1 MGASCRMTSFLQN
14 PILNTPYSEPTE
26 HWVLDSKG
34 QPTGTTKPGR
44 RNPGYVVPVAAP
56 RRSGGQVELDLG
68 ADQVATQNTLVKL
81 VRPEVDKW
89 RALPPSKW
97 DVTPETERLLRWWRD
112 TTVREFPFFFCQ
124 LEAVETIIWLTEVAP
139 KSYRDELIAA
149 NDTANPGLFRIAAKM
164 ATGSGKTTVMALLI
178 AWQAINA
185 ARRPTSSRFTNGF
198 LLIAPGI
205 TIRDR
210 LRVLQPEE
218 TGNYFEDPKRRIVPP
233 EMLGELR
240 KARVVVANYHAFQP
254 RETISVKPEARKI
267 LTDRGQEP
275 KKFLETEGQMIQR
288 VASKLM
294 GLKRIIVINDEAHH
308 CYREKPGDSEE
319 RKLETDEQDEA
330 KRNNEAAR
338 VWINGVEAVSRKLGV
353 QAVYDLSATPFFLRG
368 SGYPEGTLFPWVV
381 SDFTLMDAI
390 ECGIVKTPRLPV
402 LDDAVS
408 GDMPKYRALYA
419 NLPKNAL
426 PKKGRRKNNGELD
439 PEELP
444 ELLRGGLEALYRH
457 YEGTFAEWETAEVGR
472 PPVFIVVANNTATS
486 KLIYDFISGYER
498 TETVGGK
505 TRTRLLE
512 GKLKLF
518 SNVTENN
525 TWRDRPRT
533 VLVDSEALEAGDSL
547 PDDFR
552 KAAAKEIEEFRNE
565 VARRDG
571 AAAAEKLTDAQIL
584 REVMNTVGQPGR
596 LGGEIRCVV
605 SVSMLT
611 EGWDANTVSHILG
624 VRAFGT
630 QLLCEQVVGR
640 GLRRVSYVPGP
651 DGKLQPEYADVLGIP
666 FDFTQNP
673 APAKITPPPR
683 MTRVRAMPDRTSC
696 EIRFPNIAGYRV
708 AYPPG
713 PLVANF
719 TDDSKLT
726 VTPDDVPTST
736 DVEPIV
742 GEGIRLTLENYES
755 QRMKSVYYAVAGYTL
770 RRYIREDSK
779 PKLFTPGQEQPPSP
793 DGEIP
798 LHRFG
803 ELVRITERW
812 FEECLTS
819 YGQNREALKRV
830 FLWRPMAQKAAER
843 IALACVPSSAKEFV
857 RAIPNA
863 YNEEG
868 STRFVDFATS
878 KTDLF
883 RTDPQMCHVEYVVAD
898 QDWEKA
904 FAVAIERELADVCA
918 AYIKNHNL
926 GFEVPYEYRG
936 ETHRYRPDYILRLDD
951 GYGADDPL
959 NLVVEVKGRRSE
971 QDAAKADTMLHRWVP
986 GVNALGRFG
995 RWAFVELD
1003 NPYTFAGGVR
1013 SFLTTTAIKKAA

>member
-1 MGASCRMTSFLQN
+1 MASFFHN
-14 PILNTPYSEPTE
+14 PILNSPYLEPTQ
-26 HWVLDSKG
+26 HWGLDPKG
-34 QPTGTTKPGR
+34 QPTGQAQAGR

-56 RRSGGQVELDLG
+56 RRAGGQSELDLG
-68 ADQVATQNTLVKL
+68 ADQIATQNTLVKL
-81 VRPEVDKW
+81 VRPEVDRW

-97 DVTPETERLLRWWRD
+97 NVTPETERLLRWWRD
-112 TTVREFPFFFCQ
+112 PSVREFPFFFCQ

-139 KSYRDELIAA
+139 KSYREELIAA

-178 AWQAINA
+178 AWQAVNA

-210 LRVLQPEE
+210 LRVLPPEE
-218 TGNYFEDPKRRIVPP
+218 NGNYFEDPKRRIVPP
-233 EMLGELR
+233 EMLGDLL
-240 KARVVVANYHAFQP
+240 KARVVVTNYHAFQL
-254 RETISVKPEARKI
+254 RETMPVKPEARKL
-267 LTDRGQEP
+267 LTDRGEEP
-275 KKFLETEGQMIQR
+275 KRFLETEGQMIQR
-288 VASKLM
+288 VAGKLK
-294 GLKRIIVINDEAHH
+294 GLKRIIVLNDEAHH

-319 RKLETDEQDEA
+319 SKLDNEEKDEA
-330 KRNNEAAR
+330 KKNNEAAR
-338 VWINGVEAVSRKLGV
+338 VWISGVESISRKLGV
-353 QAVYDLSATPFFLRG
+353 QAIYDLSATPFFLRG

-419 NLPKNAL
+419 NLPKGAL
-426 PKKGRRKNNGELD
+426 PKKGRRKTTNELD

-457 YEGTFAEWETAEVGR
+457 YEQTFVEWENANVGR

-498 TETVGGK
+498 METVGGNTK
-505 TRTRLLE
+505 TRLIE
-512 GKLKLF
+512 GKLPLF
-518 SNVTENN
+518 SNVTEFGK
-525 TWRDRPRT
+525 WRDRPRT
-533 VLVDSEALEAGDSL
+533 VLLDSEALDAGDSL

-552 KAAAKEIEEFRNE
+552 KAASKEIEEFRAE
-565 VARRDG
+565 VRRRDG
-571 AAAAEKLTDAQIL
+571 AAAAEKLSDAQIL

-596 LGGEIRCVV
+596 LGGDIRCVV

-640 GLRRVSYVPGP
+640 GLRRVSYTPGP
-651 DGKLQPEYADVLGIP
+651 DGKLLPEYADVLGVP
-666 FDFTQNP
+666 FDFTQSP
-673 APAKITPPPR
+673 TPAKITPPPR
-683 MTRVRAMPDRTSC
+683 MTRVRALPERAAC
-696 EIRFPNIAGYRV
+696 EIRFPNISGYRV

-726 VTPDDVPTST
+726 ITPDDIPTLT

-742 GEGIRLTLENYES
+742 GEGIALTLDNYEA

-779 PKLFTPGQEQPPSP
+779 PKIFTLGEEPDQSP
-793 DGEIP
+793 APEIP

-803 ELVRITERW
+803 ELLRITERW
-812 FEECLTS
+812 FEECLTC
-819 YGQNREALKRV
+819 YGQNRETMKRL
-830 FLWRPMAQKAAER
+830 FLWRPLAQKAAER
-843 IALACVPSSAKEFV
+843 IARACAPSSARKFV
-857 RAIPNA
+857 RAIPNP
-863 YNEEG
+863 YNEVG

-878 KTDLF
+878 KSDLF
-883 RTDPQMCHVEYVVAD
+883 QTDPNRCHIEYVVAD

-904 FAVAIERELADVCA
+904 FAVAIERELADVCV
-918 AYIKNHNL
+918 AYAKNHNL

-936 ETHRYRPDYILRLDD
+936 EIHRYRPDFILKLDD
-951 GYGADDPL
+951 GYGPDDPL
-959 NLVVEVKGRRSE
+959 HLVIEVKGRRSE
-971 QDAAKADTMLHRWVP
+971 QDAAKADTMATRWVP

-1013 SFLTTTAIKKAA
+1013 SFLAAVQVKKAA

>member
-1 MGASCRMTSFLQN
+1 M
-14 PILNTPYSEPTE
+14 
-26 HWVLDSKG
+26 
-34 QPTGTTKPGR
+34 
-44 RNPGYVVPVAAP
+44 
-56 RRSGGQVELDLG
+56 
-68 ADQVATQNTLVKL
+68 KL
-81 VRPEVDKW
+81 VRPEVDRW

-97 DVTPETERLLRWWRD
+97 GVTPETERLLRWWRD
-112 TTVREFPFFFCQ
+112 ESVREFPFFFCQ

-139 KSYRDELIAA
+139 KTYRDELISA
-149 NDTANPGLFRIAAKM
+149 NETANPGLFRIAAKM

-185 ARRPTSSRFTNGF
+185 ARRPTSSRFTSGF
-198 LLIAPGI
+198 LIVAPGI

-218 TGNYFEDPKRRIVPP
+218 SGNYFEDAKRRIVPP
-233 EMLGELR
+233 EMLGDLR
-240 KARVVVANYHAFQP
+240 KARVVVSNYHAFQL
-254 RETISVKPEARKI
+254 RETLAVKPEARK
-267 LTDRGQEP
+267 LLADRGSEP
-275 KKFLETEGQMIQR
+275 KRFLETEGQMTQR
-288 VASKLM
+288 VAGKLL
-294 GLKRIIVINDEAHH
+294 GLKRIIVLNDEAHH
-308 CYREKPGDSEE
+308 CYREKPGDTAE
-319 RKLETDEQDEA
+319 RKLDGDEQDEA
-330 KRNNEAAR
+330 KKNNEAAR
-338 VWINGVEAVSRKLGV
+338 VWISGVEALSRKLGL

-390 ECGIVKTPRLPV
+390 ESGIVKTPRLPV

-408 GDMPKYRALYA
+408 GDMPKFRALYS

-426 PKKGRRKNNGELD
+426 PKKGRRKSAGELD

-444 ELLRGGLEALYRH
+444 ELLRGAVEALYRH
-457 YEGTFAEWETAEVGR
+457 YEATNNEWEEAKVGR

-498 TETVGGK
+498 AEMVGDKTK
-505 TRTRLLE
+505 TRMID

-518 SNVTENN
+518 SNATE
-525 TWRDRPRT
+525 TGQWRDRPRT
-533 VLVDSEALEAGDSL
+533 VLVDSEALESGDSL

-571 AAAAEKLTDAQIL
+571 AVAAQKLSDAQIL
-584 REVMNTVGQPGR
+584 REVMNTVGQPGK
-596 LGGEIRCVV
+596 LGGDIRCVV

-640 GLRRVSYVPGP
+640 GLRRVSYTPGK
-651 DGKLQPEYADVLGIP
+651 DGKLLPEYADVLGVP
-666 FDFTQNP
+666 FDFTQGP
-673 APAKITPPPR
+673 SPAKITPPPR
-683 MTRVRAMPDRTSC
+683 MTRVRAQPDRAAC
-696 EIRFPNIAGYRV
+696 EIEFPNISGYRV

-713 PLVANF
+713 PLVAHF
-719 TDDSKLT
+719 SDDSRLT
-726 VTPDDVPTST
+726 VTPDDIPTST

-742 GEGIRLTLENYES
+742 GEGIELNLGNYET
-755 QRMKSVYYAVAGYTL
+755 QRMKSVYYAVAGFTL

-779 PKLFTPGQEQPPSP
+779 PKVFTSGEVQPQSATA
-793 DGEIP
+793 EIP

-803 ELVRITERW
+803 ELLRITERW
-812 FEECLTS
+812 FDECLTCH
-819 YGQNREALKRV
+819 GQNREALKRV

-843 IALACVPSSAKEFV
+843 IARACAPSSAQEYV
-857 RAIPNA
+857 RAIPNP
-863 YNEEG
+863 YNEKG

-883 RTDPQMCHVEYVVAD
+883 NTDPSLCHVDYVVAD

-904 FAVAIERELADVCA
+904 FATAIERELGDICF
-918 AYIKNHNL
+918 AYVKNHNL

-936 ETHRYRPDYILRLDD
+936 ENHRYRPDYILKLDD
-951 GYGADDPL
+951 GLGRDNPL
-959 NLVVEVKGRRSE
+959 NLVVEVKGRRDE
-971 QDAAKADTMLHRWVP
+971 QDAAKADTMQTRWVP

-1013 SFLTTTAIKKAA
+1013 GFITVSHGRAVA

>member
-1 MGASCRMTSFLQN
+1 M
-14 PILNTPYSEPTE
+14 
-26 HWVLDSKG
+26 LDSKG
-34 QPTGTTKPGR
+34 QPTGKAKLGR
-44 RNPGYVVPVAAP
+44 RDPGYVVPVAAP
-56 RRSGGQVELDLG
+56 KRSSGQTELDLG
-68 ADQVATQNTLVKL
+68 AELAATENTLVKL

-97 DVTPETERLLRWWRD
+97 NVTPETERLLRWWRD
-112 TTVREFPFFFCQ
+112 SSVREFPFFFCQ

-139 KSYRDELIAA
+139 KSFRKEISNVNSD
-149 NDTANPGLFRIAAKM
+149 ANPGLFRIAAKM

-198 LLIAPGI
+198 LIVAPGI

-210 LRVLQPEE
+210 LRVLLPEE
-218 TGNYFEDPKRRIVPP
+218 SDNYFEDSKRRIVPP
-233 EMLGELR
+233 EMLGDLR
-240 KARVVVANYHAFQP
+240 KARVVITNYHAFQH
-254 RETISVKPEARKI
+254 RETVSIKPEARKI
-267 LTDRGQEP
+267 LSDRGEEP
-275 KKFLETEGQMIQR
+275 KTFLETDGQMVQR

-294 GLKRIIVINDEAHH
+294 GLKRIIVLNDEAHH
-308 CYREKPGDSEE
+308 CYREKPGESNESNLDAEE
-319 RKLETDEQDEA
+319 QGEA
-330 KRNNEAAR
+330 KKNSEAAR
-338 VWINGVEAVSRKLGV
+338 VWISGVETLSECLGV

-381 SDFTLMDAI
+381 SDFSLMDAI

-402 LDDAVS
+402 LDDTVS

-426 PKKGRRKNNGELD
+426 PKKGRRKSSGELD

-457 YEGTFAEWETAEVGR
+457 YEGTFSEWEDANVGR

-498 TETVGGK
+498 AENVGGK
-505 TRTRLLE
+505 EQTRLIK
-512 GKLKLF
+512 GKLGLF
-518 SNVTENN
+518 SNITE
-525 TWRDRPRT
+525 TGMWRDRPRT
-533 VLVDSEALEAGDSL
+533 VLLDSEALDAGDSL

-571 AAAAEKLTDAQIL
+571 AAAAEKLKDAQIL
-584 REVMNTVGQPGR
+584 REVMNTVGQPGK
-596 LGGEIRCVV
+596 LGGDIRCVV

-640 GLRRVSYVPGP
+640 GLRRVSYTPGA
-651 DGKLQPEYADVLGIP
+651 DGKLLPEYADVLGVP

-673 APAKITPPPR
+673 SPAKITPPPR
-683 MTRVRAMPDRTSC
+683 MTRIRALPERAAC

-713 PLVANF
+713 PLVAHF

-726 VTPDDVPTST
+726 VTPDDIPTLT

-742 GEGIRLTLENYES
+742 GEGIELTLENYES
-755 QRMKSVYYAVAGYTL
+755 QRMKSVYFAVAGYTL

-779 PKLFTPGQEQPPSP
+779 PKIFTPGEEQPRSP
-793 DGEIP
+793 TPEIP

-803 ELVRITERW
+803 ELLKITERW
-812 FEECLTS
+812 FEECLTCH
-819 YGQNREALKRV
+819 GQNREALKRV

-843 IALACVPSSAKEFV
+843 IARACAPSSASEFV
-857 RAIPNA
+857 RAIPNP
-863 YNEEG
+863 YNEES
-868 STRFVDFATS
+868 STSFVDFATS
-878 KTDLF
+878 KTDLYV
-883 RTDPQMCHVEYVVAD
+883 TDPMLCHVDYVVAD

-904 FAVAIERELADVCA
+904 FAVAIERELSDICF
-918 AYIKNHNL
+918 AYVKNHNL
-926 GFEVPYEYRG
+926 GYEVPYEYRG
-936 ETHRYRPDYILRLDD
+936 ETHRYRPDYILRIDD
-951 GYGADDPL
+951 GHGPNDLL

-971 QDAAKADTMLHRWVP
+971 QDASKADTMMTRWVP

-995 RWAFVELD
+995 RWAFAELN
-1003 NPYTFAGGVR
+1003 NPFTFAGDVR
-1013 SFLTTTAIKKAA
+1013 DFIGNPPKAEVA

>member
-1 MGASCRMTSFLQN
+1 MVQPFEIN
-14 PILNTPYSEPTE
+14 PILNTPYDEPAE
-26 HWVLDSKG
+26 HWILDSKG
-34 QPTGTTKPGR
+34 QPTGKTKQGR
-44 RNPGYVVPVAAP
+44 RDPGYVVPVAAP
-56 RRSGGQVELDLG
+56 RRSGGQTEFELG
-68 ADQVATQNTLVKL
+68 ADDLGSQNTLVKL

-89 RALPPSKW
+89 RGLPSSKW
-97 DVTPETERLLRWWRD
+97 SVTPETERLLRWWRD
-112 TTVREFPFFFCQ
+112 RSVREFPYFFCQ

-139 KSYRDELIAA
+139 KSYREELLAA
-149 NDTANPGLFRIAAKM
+149 NQAANPGLFRIAAKM

-198 LLIAPGI
+198 LIVAPGI

-218 TGNYFEDPKRRIVPP
+218 SGNYFEDPKRRLVPP
-233 EMLGELR
+233 EMLGDLR
-240 KARVVVANYHAFQP
+240 KARVVVTNYHAFQL
-254 RETISVKPEARKI
+254 RETVAVKPEARKI
-267 LTDRGQEP
+267 LADRGEEP
-275 KKFLETEGQMIQR
+275 KRFLETEGQMIQR

-294 GLKRIIVINDEAHH
+294 GLKRVIVLNDEAHH
-308 CYREKPGDSEE
+308 CYREKPGESEE
-319 RKLETDEQDEA
+319 NKLDTEEKDEA
-330 KRNNEAAR
+330 KKNNEAAR
-338 VWINGVEAVSRKLGV
+338 VWISGIEALARDREV
-353 QAVYDLSATPFFLRG
+353 QTVYDLSATPFFLRG

-381 SDFTLMDAI
+381 SDFSLMDAI

-419 NLPKNAL
+419 NLPKNSL
-426 PKKGRRKNNGELD
+426 PKKGRKKDAGSLD

-444 ELLRGGLEALYRH
+444 ELLRSAVEALYHH
-457 YEGTFAEWETAEVGR
+457 YEVTFKEWDESNIGR

-498 TETVGGK
+498 SEENSGEVRG
-505 TRTRLLE
+505 RLIE

-518 SNVTENN
+518 SNVTE
-525 TWRDRPRT
+525 TAHWRDKPRT
-533 VLVDSEALEAGDSL
+533 ILIDSEALESGDSL

-552 KAAAKEIEEFRNE
+552 KAAAKEIDEFRNE

-571 AAAAEKLTDAQIL
+571 ASAAEKLTDAHIL
-584 REVMNTVGQPGR
+584 REVMNTVGQPGK

-640 GLRRVSYVPGP
+640 GLRRVSYTPGE
-651 DGKLQPEYADVLGIP
+651 DGKLLPEYADVLGIP

-673 APAKITPPPR
+673 TPAKITPPPR
-683 MTRVRAMPDRTSC
+683 MTRVRALQERESC
-696 EIRFPNIAGYRV
+696 EIRFPNISGYRV
-708 AYPPG
+708 AYPRG

-726 VTPDDVPTST
+726 VTPDDIPTST

-742 GEGIRLTLENYES
+742 GEGIELSLGNYES

-779 PKLFTPGQEQPPSP
+779 PKLFTPGEEQPQSP
-793 DGEIP
+793 APEIP

-803 ELVRITERW
+803 ELLRITERW
-812 FEECLTS
+812 FEECLTCH
-819 YGQNREALKRV
+819 GQNREALKRV

-843 IALACVPSSAKEFV
+843 IARACAPSSSREFV
-857 RAIPNA
+857 RAIPNP

-878 KTDLF
+878 KSDLF
-883 RTDPQMCHVEYVVAD
+883 STNPALCHVNYVIAD

-904 FAVAIERELADVCA
+904 FATAIERELSDICL
-918 AYIKNHNL
+918 AYVKNHNL

-951 GYGADDPL
+951 GNGPDDPIY
-959 NLVVEVKGRRSE
+959 LVVEVKGRRTE
-971 QDAAKADTMLHRWVP
+971 QDAAKADTMNTRWVP

-995 RWAFVELD
+995 RWAFIELD
-1003 NPYTFAGGVR
+1003 NPYTFSGDVKNFIGQSISSRVA
-1013 SFLTTTAIKKAA
+1013 

>member
-1 MGASCRMTSFLQN
+1 MPESFLEN
-14 PILNTPYSEPTE
+14 PILNTPYSTPMR

-34 QPTGTTKPGR
+34 QPTGRTRDGR
-44 RNPGYVVPVAAP
+44 RDPGYVVPVAAP
-56 RRSGGQVELDLG
+56 RRSGRQSEFDLD
-68 ADQVATQNTLVKL
+68 ADKNATQNTLVKL
-81 VRPEVDKW
+81 VRPEVDRW

-97 DVTPETERLLRWWRD
+97 NVTPETERLLRWWRD
-112 TTVREFPFFFCQ
+112 TSVREFPFFFCQ

-139 KSYRDELIAA
+139 KSYREELVAA
-149 NDTANPGLFRIAAKM
+149 NDAANPGLFRIAAKM

-218 TGNYFEDPKRRIVPP
+218 NGNYFEDPKRRVVPP
-233 EMLGELR
+233 EMLGDLR
-240 KARVVVANYHAFQP
+240 KARVVVTNYHAFQP
-254 RETISVKPEARKI
+254 RETMPVKLEARKL
-267 LTDRGQEP
+267 LTDRGEEP
-275 KKFLETEGQMIQR
+275 KKFLETEGQMIHR
-288 VASKLM
+288 VAGKLM
-294 GLKRIIVINDEAHH
+294 GLKRIIVLNDEAHH

-319 RKLETDEQDEA
+319 GAFGSEEKDEA
-330 KRNNEAAR
+330 KKNNEAAR
-338 VWINGVEAVSRKLGV
+338 VWISGVEAVSRKLGV

-426 PKKGRRKNNGELD
+426 PKKGRRKTANELD

-444 ELLRGGLEALYRH
+444 ELLRGALEALYRH
-457 YEGTFAEWETAEVGR
+457 YETTFEEWKAAGIDR
-472 PPVFIVVANNTATS
+472 PPVFIIVANNTATS
-486 KLIYDFISGYER
+486 KLIYDFISGYEH
-498 TETVGGK
+498 TETVGEETK
-505 TRTRLLE
+505 SRLIE

-518 SNVTENN
+518 SNVTENAR
-525 TWRDRPRT
+525 WRDRPRT
-533 VLVDSEALEAGDSL
+533 VLLDSEALEAGDSL

-552 KAAAKEIEEFRNE
+552 KAATKEIDEFRAE

-584 REVMNTVGQPGR
+584 REVMNTVGQPGK

-611 EGWDANTVSHILG
+611 EGWDANTVSHVLG

-640 GLRRVSYVPGP
+640 GLRRVSYTPNK
-651 DGKLQPEYADVLGIP
+651 DGFLLPEYAEVLGVP
-666 FDFTQNP
+666 FDFTQSP
-673 APAKITPPPR
+673 SPAKITPPPR
-683 MTRVRAMPDRTSC
+683 MTRVRALPERAAC
-696 EIRFPNIAGYRV
+696 EIRFPNISGYRV

-726 VTPDDVPTST
+726 VTPDDIPTTT

-742 GEGIRLTLENYES
+742 GEGIELTLDNYEA

-779 PKLFTPGQEQPPSP
+779 PKAFTPGEELDQSP
-793 DGEIP
+793 APEIP

-803 ELVRITERW
+803 ELLRITERW
-812 FEECLTS
+812 FDECLTC
-819 YGQNREALKRV
+819 YGQNREAMKRL
-830 FLWRPMAQKAAER
+830 FLWRPLAQKAAER
-843 IALACVPSSAKEFV
+843 IARACAPSSAEEFV
-857 RAIPNA
+857 RAIPNP

-878 KTDLF
+878 KADLF
-883 RTDPQMCHVEYVVAD
+883 KTSPDLCQIEYIVAD

-904 FAVAIERELADVCA
+904 FAEAIERELSNVCR
-918 AYIKNHNL
+918 AYVKNHNL

-936 ETHRYRPDYILRLDD
+936 ETHRYRPDYILSLDD
-951 GYGADDPL
+951 GNGADNPL

-971 QDAAKADTMLHRWVP
+971 LDAAKADTMATRWVP

-995 RWAFVELD
+995 RWSFVELD

-1013 SFLTTTAIKKAA
+1013 SFLVANQKKKAA

>member
-1 MGASCRMTSFLQN
+1 MKAFVEN
-14 PILNTPYSEPTE
+14 PILNTPYMEPTQ
-26 HWVLDSKG
+26 HWILDSKG
-34 QPTGTTKPGR
+34 QPTGEIREGR
-44 RNPGYVVPVAAP
+44 RDPGYVVPVAAP
-56 RRSGGQVELDLG
+56 RRSSSQTVLGLG
-68 ADQVATQNTLVKL
+68 ADQIATQNTLVKL

-89 RALPPSKW
+89 RALPASKW
-97 DVTPETERLLRWWRD
+97 NVTPETERLLRWWRD
-112 TTVREFPFFFCQ
+112 ASVREFPFFFCQ
-124 LEAVETIIWLTEVAP
+124 LEAVETIIWLTEVAT
-139 KSYRDELIAA
+139 KTYRDELVAS

-185 ARRPTSSRFTNGF
+185 ARRPTSNRFTNGF
-198 LLIAPGI
+198 LIIAPGI

-210 LRVLQPEE
+210 LRVLQSEE
-218 TGNYFEDPKRRIVPP
+218 NANYFEDPKRRIVPP
-233 EMLGELR
+233 EMLGDLR
-240 KARVVVANYHAFQP
+240 KARVVVTNYHAFQL
-254 RETISVKPEARKI
+254 RETMAVKPEARKL
-267 LTDRGQEP
+267 LTERGEEP

-288 VASKLM
+288 VAAKLM
-294 GLKRIIVINDEAHH
+294 GLKRIVVLNDEAHH

-319 RKLETDEQDEA
+319 RKLDSDEKDEA
-330 KRNNEAAR
+330 KKNNEAAR
-338 VWINGVEAVSRKLGV
+338 VWISGVEAISRKLGV

-390 ECGIVKTPRLPV
+390 ESGIVKTPRLPV

-426 PKKGRRKNNGELD
+426 PKKGRSKSGGDLD

-444 ELLRGGLEALYRH
+444 ELLRGALEALYRH
-457 YEGTFAEWETAEVGR
+457 YESTFVEWVAADIGR

-498 TETVGGK
+498 NETVGEE
-505 TRTRLLE
+505 TRSRLIN
-512 GKLKLF
+512 GKLDLF
-518 SNVTENN
+518 SNVTENDG
-525 TWRDRPRT
+525 WHDRPRT
-533 VLVDSEALEAGDSL
+533 VLVDSEALESGDSL
-547 PDDFR
+547 PNDFR

-571 AAAAEKLTDAQIL
+571 AAAAEKLSDAQIL
-584 REVMNTVGQPGR
+584 REVMNTVGQPGK
-596 LGGEIRCVV
+596 LGGDIRCVV

-640 GLRRVSYVPGP
+640 GLRRVSYTPGA
-651 DGKLQPEYADVLGIP
+651 DGKLLPEYADVLGVP
-666 FDFTQNP
+666 FDFTQSP
-673 APAKITPPPR
+673 SPGKIAPPPR
-683 MTRVRAMPDRTSC
+683 MARVRALPERASC
-696 EIRFPNIAGYRV
+696 EIRFPNISGYRV
-708 AYPPG
+708 AYPLG
-713 PLVANF
+713 PLVADF
-719 TDDSKLT
+719 TEDSKLA
-726 VTPDDVPTST
+726 VTPDDIPTTT

-742 GEGIRLTLENYES
+742 GEGIELTLDNYET

-779 PKLFTPGQEQPPSP
+779 PKLFTPGEEQPQSP
-793 DGEIP
+793 TPEIP

-803 ELVRITERW
+803 ELLTITERW
-812 FEECLTS
+812 FEECLTC
-819 YGQNREALKRV
+819 YGQNREAMKRL
-830 FLWRPMAQKAAER
+830 FLWRPLAQKAAER
-843 IALACVPSSAKEFV
+843 IARACAPSTAQQYV
-857 RAIPNA
+857 RAIPNP
-863 YNEEG
+863 YNERG
-868 STRFVDFATS
+868 STRFVNFATS
-878 KTDLF
+878 KIDLF
-883 RTDPQMCHVEYVVAD
+883 KTDPSLCHIEYVVAD

-904 FAVAIERELADVCA
+904 FAVAIERELTDVCL
-918 AYIKNHNL
+918 AYVKNHNL
-926 GFEVPYEYRG
+926 GFEVPYEHFG
-936 ETHRYRPDYILRLDD
+936 ETHRYRPDYILKLED
-951 GYGADDPL
+951 GHGVNNPL
-959 NLVVEVKGRRSE
+959 NLVAEVKGRRSE
-971 QDAAKADTMLHRWVP
+971 QDAAKADTMQTRWVP

-1013 SFLTTTAIKKAA
+1013 GFLAAKQSKAAA

>member
-1 MGASCRMTSFLQN
+1 M
-14 PILNTPYSEPTE
+14 
-26 HWVLDSKG
+26 
-34 QPTGTTKPGR
+34 
-44 RNPGYVVPVAAP
+44 
-56 RRSGGQVELDLG
+56 
-68 ADQVATQNTLVKL
+68 
-81 VRPEVDKW
+81 
-89 RALPPSKW
+89 
-97 DVTPETERLLRWWRD
+97 
-112 TTVREFPFFFCQ
+112 
-124 LEAVETIIWLTEVAP
+124 AP
-139 KSYRDELIAA
+139 KSYREELLTA
-149 NDTANPGLFRIAAKM
+149 NEAANPGLFRIAAKM

-185 ARRPTSSRFTNGF
+185 ARRPTSTRFTNGF
-198 LLIAPGI
+198 LIVAPGI

-218 TGNYFEDPKRRIVPP
+218 NENYFEDPKRRIVPP
-233 EMLGELR
+233 EMLGDLR
-240 KARVVVANYHAFQP
+240 KARVVVSNYHAFQL

-267 LTDRGQEP
+267 LADRGDEP
-275 KKFLETEGQMIQR
+275 KRFLETEGQMIQR

-294 GLKRIIVINDEAHH
+294 GLKRVIILNDEAHH
-308 CYREKPGDSEE
+308 CYREKPGESEENELDSEE
-319 RKLETDEQDEA
+319 KDEA
-330 KRNNEAAR
+330 KKNNEAAR
-338 VWINGVEAVSRKLGV
+338 VWISGIEAVSRKLGV

-381 SDFTLMDAI
+381 SDFSLMDAI

-419 NLPKNAL
+419 NLPKNSL
-426 PKKGRRKNNGELD
+426 PKKGRKRGTDTLD

-444 ELLRGGLEALYRH
+444 ELLRGAVEALYRH
-457 YEGTFAEWETAEVGR
+457 YATTFEEWQEANVGR

-498 TETVGGK
+498 LEEVGK
-505 TRTRLLE
+505 EQKARLIE

-518 SNVTENN
+518 SNVTENAR
-525 TWRDRPRT
+525 WRDKPRS
-533 VLVDSEALEAGDSL
+533 VLIDSEALESGDSL

-552 KAAAKEIEEFRNE
+552 KAAAKEIDEFRNE

-584 REVMNTVGQPGR
+584 REVMNTVGQPGK
-596 LGGEIRCVV
+596 LGGEVRCVV

-640 GLRRVSYVPGP
+640 GLRRVSYTPGK
-651 DGKLQPEYADVLGIP
+651 DGKLLPEYADVLGVP
-666 FDFTQNP
+666 FDFTQSP
-673 APAKITPPPR
+673 SPAKITPPPR
-683 MTRVRAMPDRTSC
+683 MTRVRALPERAAC
-696 EIRFPNIAGYRV
+696 EIRFPNISGYRV

-726 VTPDDVPTST
+726 VTPDDIPTST

-742 GEGIRLTLENYES
+742 GEGIELNLGNYES

-779 PKLFTPGQEQPPSP
+779 PKLFTPGEEQPQSP
-793 DGEIP
+793 TPEIP

-803 ELVRITERW
+803 ELLRITERW
-812 FEECLTS
+812 FNECLTCH
-819 YGQNREALKRV
+819 GQNREALKRV

-843 IALACVPSSAKEFV
+843 IARACAPSSSREFV
-857 RAIPNA
+857 RAIPNP

-868 STRFVDFATS
+868 STSFVDFATS
-878 KTDLF
+878 KTDLVP
-883 RTDPQMCHVEYVVAD
+883 TDPSLCHVDYVVAD
-898 QDWEKA
+898 LDWEKA
-904 FAVAIERELADVCA
+904 FATAIERELSDICS
-918 AYIKNHNL
+918 AYVKNHNL

-936 ETHRYRPDYILRLDD
+936 ETHRYRPDYILKVDD
-951 GYGADDPL
+951 GRGPDDPL

-971 QDAAKADTMLHRWVP
+971 QDAAKADTMQNRWVP

-1003 NPYTFAGGVR
+1003 NPYVFATAVR
-1013 SFLTTTAIKKAA
+1013 DFVAATRMRETG

>member
-1 MGASCRMTSFLQN
+1 MTPFQAN
-14 PILNTPYSEPTE
+14 PILNTPYAEPTQ
-26 HWVLDSKG
+26 HWILDSRG
-34 QPTGTTKPGR
+34 QPTGEVRQGR
-44 RNPGYVVPVAAP
+44 RDPGYVVPVAAP
-56 RRSGGQVELDLG
+56 RRTNNQSELDLG

-81 VRPEVDKW
+81 VRPEVDRW
-89 RALPPSKW
+89 RNLPPSKW
-97 DVTPETERLLRWWRD
+97 NVTPETERLLRWWRD
-112 TTVREFPFFFCQ
+112 ASVREFPFFFCQ

-139 KSYRDELIAA
+139 KSYRDELVTA

-198 LLIAPGI
+198 LIIAPGI

-218 TGNYFEDPKRRIVPP
+218 NGNYFEDPKRRIVPP
-233 EMLGELR
+233 EMLGDLR
-240 KARVVVANYHAFQP
+240 KARVVVTNYHAFQL
-254 RETISVKPEARKI
+254 RETMAVKPEARKI
-267 LTDRGQEP
+267 LADRGEEP

-294 GLKRIIVINDEAHH
+294 GLKRIIVVNDEAHH

-319 RKLETDEQDEA
+319 SKLASDEKDEA
-330 KRNNEAAR
+330 KKNNEAAR
-338 VWINGVEAVSRKLGV
+338 VWISGVEAISRKLGIK
-353 QAVYDLSATPFFLRG
+353 AVYDLSATPFFLRG

-390 ECGIVKTPRLPV
+390 ESGIVKTPRLPV

-426 PKKGRRKNNGELD
+426 PKKGRRKGGSDLD

-444 ELLRGGLEALYRH
+444 ELLRGALEALYRH
-457 YEGTFAEWETAEVGR
+457 YESTFAEWEAANIGR

-498 TETVGGK
+498 NETVGEE
-505 TRTRLLE
+505 TRTRLIE
-512 GKLKLF
+512 GKLKRF

-525 TWRDRPRT
+525 RWLDRPRT
-533 VLVDSEALEAGDSL
+533 VLVDSEALESGDSL

-552 KAAAKEIEEFRNE
+552 KAAAKEIEEFRAE

-584 REVMNTVGQPGR
+584 REVMNTVGQPGK
-596 LGGEIRCVV
+596 LGEDIRCVV

-640 GLRRVSYVPGP
+640 GLRRVSYTPGA
-651 DGKLQPEYADVLGIP
+651 DGKLLPEYADVLGVP
-666 FDFTQNP
+666 FDFTQSP
-673 APAKITPPPR
+673 SPAKITPPPR
-683 MTRVRAMPDRTSC
+683 MTRVRALPERAAC
-696 EIRFPNIAGYRV
+696 EIRFPNISGYRV

-726 VTPDDVPTST
+726 VTPDDIPTTT

-742 GEGIRLTLENYES
+742 GEGIELTLENYET
-755 QRMKSVYYAVAGYTL
+755 QRMKSVYFAVAGYTL

-779 PKLFTPGQEQPPSP
+779 PKVFTPGDELPQSP
-793 DGEIP
+793 VPEIP

-803 ELVRITERW
+803 ELLKITERW
-812 FEECLTS
+812 FEECLTC
-819 YGQNREALKRV
+819 YGQNREAMKRL
-830 FLWRPMAQKAAER
+830 FLWRPLAQKAAER
-843 IALACVPSSAKEFV
+843 IARACAPSSAQQFV
-857 RAIPNA
+857 RAIPNP
-863 YNEEG
+863 YNEES

-878 KTDLF
+878 KADLF
-883 RTDPQMCHVEYVVAD
+883 STDPNLCHVEYVVAD

-904 FAVAIERELADVCA
+904 FAVAIERELADVCW
-918 AYIKNHNL
+918 AYVKNHNL
-926 GFEVPYEYRG
+926 GFEVPYEHRG

-951 GYGADDPL
+951 GHGQDDPL

-971 QDAAKADTMLHRWVP
+971 QDAAKADTMQTRWVP

-995 RWAFVELD
+995 RWAFLELD

-1013 SFLTTTAIKKAA
+1013 GLLTAGQSKAAA